1 MIEYRIEEA
10 IARYREYYE
19 FKPTRESAGIED
31 VRSAIEHTNLKPF
44 ATPDDIK
51 KLCLEAR
58 ENRFYG
64 VCVNPCYVKLAREEL
79 EGTDVKVVTVV
90 GFPLGANETRT
101 KAHEAIFAVES
112 GADEIDMVINVGM
125 LKAKEWEYV
134 YEDIRGVVESAKGK
148 VVKVIIETCYLDT
161 EEKIAACVISK
172 LAGAHFVKTSTG
184 FGTGGATAEDVHLMK
199 WIVGDEMGVKA
210 SGGIRTF
217 EDAVKM
223 IMYGADRI
231 GTSSGVKIVQE
242 GEERYGG

>member
-1 MIEYRIEEA
+1 
-10 IARYREYYE
+10 
-19 FKPTRESAGIED
+19 
-31 VRSAIEHTNLKPF
+31 
-44 ATPDDIK
+44 
-51 KLCLEAR
+51 
-58 ENRFYG
+58 
-64 VCVNPCYVKLAREEL
+64 
-79 EGTDVKVVTVV
+79 
-90 GFPLGANETRT
+90 
-101 KAHEAIFAVES
+101 
-112 GADEIDMVINVGM
+112 MVINVGM

-134 YEDIRGVVESAKGK
+134 YEDIRSVVESVKGK

-231 GTSSGVKIVQE
+231 GTSSGVKIVQG